1 MRCLV
6 DIRAFGLVA
15 LAGLTL
21 APSAAASKNDRLGTE
36 VVPTFQHVSLRIN
49 ADEADYD
56 GSTRIDL
63 QVRAATD
70 HFRIHAEDMPIQNMT
85 LLGPEGAIEV
95 EHEEVGDAMR
105 LVRAA
110 QTLEPGPYTLEI
122 DFANGFGTKA
132 VGLYRMEHEGHGY
145 VFTQFEADDAR
156 EAFPCFDQPSF
167 KIDWQLAI
175 EVPEEHIAV
184 TNTIAESETVENG
197 WRKYQFKRTKP
208 LPSYL
213 IAIAAGRLE
222 TVPIPGMS
230 IPGNVVTIAGQ
241 SHLARLAVE
250 TTPPILRT
258 MEQYFGARYPYE
270 KLDLIAIPEYWPG
283 AMEHPGAVTFAARIL
298 LVDPEAASTGQRRTL
313 ARVTAHELAHMWF
326 GNLVTMEWWDD
337 LWLNEAFADWMG
349 DKIAHR
355 VFPQYNLE
363 VTELQSSVDVM
374 VGDARPSAQAVR
386 RPVES
391 TDNLMQ
397 NVGTQYDKGKAV
409 LAMFEQWIGEE
420 AFRVGVLD
428 YLNRNRWGNAR
439 AGDLWE
445 ALSRSSGDDVAAA
458 MATFIEQPGVPLVS
472 IESESDNKIR
482 VRQSRFSNWGVEQEA
497 QSWKIPVMLRYS
509 DGKAVHRK
517 TVLLEEA
524 SKVVSLDTQGKPQW
538 VFPNADQRGYY
549 RWEVPTDM
557 LRELAT
563 RAPEILNERER
574 VGFIG
579 NLSALLDA
587 GVVSGADYL
596 FALGEYAGDP
606 KPMVVSSLLGALGK
620 VELAFVPP
628 ELEDS
633 FAEYVRRTLTPALE
647 RFGRA
652 KKPGEDEEVAL
663 FRPQLLRWLGDT
675 GKDEAILDYAEE
687 LARDYTQDPSSIDP
701 SLAAVALQLS
711 AIRGDRALYDE
722 YKQRFETS
730 EVPADRRRFL
740 STLGRFRDDA
750 LRDDALRYTLE
761 GPLRPNEIFA
771 IPSGVM
777 SQPSNRDYMFEWFM
791 DHYDD
796 FAKRLPA
803 MFMGFMPFVASG
815 CSAERLAA
823 AQEFFAQPAH
833 QAPGTNEQLAKVG
846 DQVNDCVGLRERE
859 GAAVAAYLDRLIGTR

>member
-1 MRCLV
+1 M
-6 DIRAFGLVA
+6 
-15 LAGLTL
+15 LA
-21 APSAAASKNDRLGTE
+21 SAAPASASDRLGTQ

-56 GSTRIDL
+56 GSTRIEL
-63 QVRAATD
+63 EVRDATD
-70 HFRIHAEDMPIQNMT
+70 HFRIHAEDMSIQRLT
-85 LLGPEGAIEV
+85 LQGPDGAIEV
-95 EHEEVGDAMR
+95 EHEPVDNAMR
-105 LVRAA
+105 LIRAA
-110 QTLEPGPYTLEI
+110 RTLAPGAYTLGI
-122 DFANGFGTKA
+122 DFANGFGDKA
-132 VGLYRMEHEGHGY
+132 VGLYRMAHEGRGY

-156 EAFPCFDQPSF
+156 EAFPCFDEPSF
-167 KIDWQLAI
+167 KISWQLAI
-175 EVPEEHIAV
+175 EVPEEHLAV
-184 TNTIAESETVENG
+184 TNTFAESETVENG
-197 WRKYQFKRTKP
+197 WRKYLFKRTKP

-241 SHLARLAVE
+241 SHLAQLAVE
-250 TTPPILRT
+250 TTPPVLREL
-258 MEQYFGARYPYE
+258 EQYFGARYPYE

-298 LVDPEAASTGQRRTL
+298 LVDSEAASMGQRRTL
-313 ARVTAHELAHMWF
+313 ARVAAHELAHMWF
-326 GNLVTMEWWDD
+326 GNLVTMAWWDD
-337 LWLNEAFADWMG
+337 MWLNEAFADWMG

-363 VTELQSSVDVM
+363 VTELQSSVNVM
-374 VGDARPSAQAVR
+374 VGDARPSAQAIR

-397 NVGTQYDKGKAV
+397 NVGTQYNKGKAV
-409 LAMFEQWIGEE
+409 LAMFEQWIGEDE
-420 AFRVGVLD
+420 FRNGVLD
-428 YLNRNRWGNAR
+428 YLNRHRWGNAR

-445 ALSRSSGDDVAAA
+445 ALSRASGDNVAAA
-458 MATFIEQPGVPLVS
+458 MATFIEQPGVPMLS
-472 IESESDNKIR
+472 IESESGNKIR
-482 VRQSRFSNWGVEQEA
+482 IRQSRFSNWGVEQDA
-497 QSWKIPVMLRYS
+497 QSWKIPVALRYS
-509 DGKAVHRK
+509 DGTAVHGK
-517 TVLLEEA
+517 TVLLDEL

-538 VFPNADQRGYY
+538 VLPNADQRGYY
-549 RWEVPTDM
+549 RWEVPADM

-563 RAPEILNERER
+563 RASEILNERER

-587 GVVSGADYL
+587 GVVSGGDYL
-596 FALGEYAGDP
+596 FALGEYADDP

-628 ELEDS
+628 ELETS
-633 FAEYVRRTLTPALE
+633 FAQYVRSTLTPALE

-675 GKDEAILDYAEE
+675 GKDDAILDYAEA
-687 LARDYTQDPSSIDP
+687 LARDYTEDPSSIDP
-701 SLAAVALQLS
+701 SLAGVALQLS
-711 AIRGDRALYDE
+711 AIRGDRTLYDE
-722 YKQRFETS
+722 YKRRFEAS
-730 EVPADRRRFL
+730 EVPADRQRYL
-740 STLGRFRDDA
+740 STLGRFRDES
-750 LRDDALRYTLE
+750 LRDDALQYTLA

-777 SQPSNRDYMFEWFM
+777 RQPNNRDSMFEWFM
-791 DHYDD
+791 AHYDD
-796 FAKRLPA
+796 FAKRLPP

-833 QAPGTNEQLAKVG
+833 QAPGTEEQLAKVA

-859 GAAVAAYLDRLIGTR
+859 GAAVAAYLERLGSR